1 MKKITTSKL
10 LQILGVFLSIMIVT
24 SCDNNQEELSFEE
37 DSIEISTASQ
47 KTTTLP
53 NRFQFYCGA
62 SGNDRI
68 ISSNSI
74 TGTGSWTSG
83 RYVPGAGLTKTHISG
98 TQYGSRVAIVY
109 RGRSNTGKIYYT
121 ISNNGTDFST
131 ERTVPGALTSNKGL
145 IRTVSKNGEL
155 YVFHTGKTS
164 TGRIFMSKFN
174 GTSWTTSRPVTPSM
188 SFNDFDI
195 IEKNGVFLLA
205 MMGSVHLNYLR
216 SVDGLN
222 FQDLNINISIP
233 FPEFQSPGNALDIA
247 ITSRTDSRRLNHVVI
262 RTDKNE
268 MWTSSFGNS
277 LIPNTFQKVE
287 VRPRDYAK
295 TDQRP
300 GIATNGTQ
308 VILVYEGNSSSN
320 IYYAFR
326 NGFFWSQ
333 TKTGI
338 KTKNSGVDLLYIN

>member
-1 MKKITTSKL
+1 MKKIAISELIGVIGIL
-10 LQILGVFLSIMIVT
+10 LCVLMIT
-24 SCDNNQEELSFEE
+24 SCENDEKELSFEE
-37 DSIEISTASQ
+37 DSIETSSVLQ
-47 KTTTLP
+47 KTTPLP

-62 SGNDRI
+62 SGNDKI
-68 ISSNSI
+68 ISSNSA
-74 TGTGSWTSG
+74 TGTGGWSSG

-98 TQYGSRVAIVY
+98 TQFGSRVAIVY
-109 RGRSNTGKIYYT
+109 RGRRNTGKIYYT
-121 ISNNGTDFST
+121 VSNNGTDFGT
-131 ERTVPGALTSNKGL
+131 ERTVPGAFTSKNGL

-164 TGRIFMSKFN
+164 VNRIYMSKFD
-174 GTSWTTSRPVTPSM
+174 GTTWTTNRPVTPSI
-188 SFNDFDI
+188 SFNDFDVI
-195 IEKNGVFLLA
+195 QSNGVFLLA
-205 MMGSVHLNYLR
+205 MIGSVHLNYYR
-216 SVDGLN
+216 SVDGLA

-233 FPEFQSPGNALDIA
+233 FPNFQSPGNALDIA
-247 ITSRTDSRRLNHVVI
+247 ITSRKDTRGLNHVVI

-277 LIPNTFQKVE
+277 LIPGTFQRVE
-287 VRPRDYAK
+287 VGTRNYAK

-300 GIATNGTQ
+300 GIATNGTR

-320 IYYAFR
+320 IYYAFK

-338 KTKNSGVDLLYIN
+338 KTKESGVDLLYID